1 MDPSED
7 RSVVRISSVA
17 LKGRGFE
24 DDILVACHFFQ
35 LELIELF
42 LELFLSSQFTPIA
55 NFLFRKVNDDS
66 WKNPLKEIFKGWSE
80 SGGGDDPRY

>member
-1 MDPSED
+1 M
-7 RSVVRISSVA
+7 RISSVA

-24 DDILVACHFFQ
+24 DDILITFDLFQ

-42 LELFLSSQFTPIA
+42 LELFLSRQFTPIA
-55 NFLFRKVNDDS
+55 NFLFRKVNDNS

-80 SGGGDDPRY
+80 CGGGDDPRY